1 MAAIALLCSDR
12 LLCRKLE
19 DLLREGLS
27 RRSATV
33 IGVAEDAAAV
43 TRLIDNNEVDVV
55 LADSVPI
62 DQLVRWTSQY
72 RKPAFVVLTGDTN
85 DEGFN
90 LLRAGAQAILPRSS
104 GVREILATIE
114 AVSCGL
120 SVIPHVV
127 VQSRLSAR
135 APETNIQNSD
145 GGCITLTPREL
156 EVLSCVADGA
166 SNKAIARRL
175 GISFHTVKFHVT
187 AILSKLDADTR
198 TEAVTKAAQLG
209 LVML

>member
-33 IGVAEDAAAV
+33 VGVAEDATAV
-43 TRLIDNNEVDVV
+43 TRLIESNEVDVV
-55 LADSVPI
+55 LADSLPI
-62 DQLVRWTSQY
+62 DQLIRWTSQY
-72 RKPAFVVLTGDTN
+72 RKPAFVVLTDDTN

-104 GVREILATIE
+104 GIREILTTIE

-120 SVIPHVV
+120 SVIPHAV

-135 APETNIQNSD
+135 APETNFQNGD
-145 GGCITLTPREL
+145 GACITLTPREL
-156 EVLSCVADGA
+156 EVLSCMADGA